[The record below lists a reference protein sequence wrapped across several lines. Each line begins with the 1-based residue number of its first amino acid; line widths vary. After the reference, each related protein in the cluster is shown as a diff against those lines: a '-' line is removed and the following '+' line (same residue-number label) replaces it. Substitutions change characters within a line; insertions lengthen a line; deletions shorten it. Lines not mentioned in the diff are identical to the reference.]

1 MEDVAEP
8 LRQHGAQLARRD
20 LAPDGGAGADDEYL
34 QHHMHDGL
42 PERHAAPVHRL
53 LDGRHLLGLRAQQ
66 VPYDAG
72 DAQSQRDGGDAADRR
87 HGERAGNELAFDESE
102 HHVFDA
108 VQQQRQQ
115 AGACADDRAEHQ
127 RGRGQPADALPVGLL
142 HDAPLRW
149 RVERPGTGDPPMSA
163 YPRHPTP
170 APHRAYPTV
179 YTT

>member
-1 MEDVAEP
+1 MRVAFAVTDMEDVAEP

-115 AGACADDRAEHQ
+115 AAQKKSLKEKRQAAQEAKALKAKKAATRTTEAGRVGDRPYA
-127 RGRGQPADALPVGLL
+127 RGRSYKEDRYDDQ
-142 HDAPLRW
+142 
-149 RVERPGTGDPPMSA
+149 
-163 YPRHPTP
+163 
-170 APHRAYPTV
+170 
-179 YTT
+179 